1 MNENI
6 KILSNAEI
14 NIRKKELEYEYKM
27 SQKKIVEELEKMKKM
42 NNEYNKLNE
51 IYNNRINGHLL

>member
-1 MNENI
+1 MNEDI

-27 SQKKIVEELEKMKKM
+27 SQKKIVEELGKMEKM
-42 NNEYNKLNE
+42 NNEYNKLSE

>member
-1 MNENI
+1 MDEYI

-27 SQKKIVEELEKMKKM
+27 SQKKIVEELEKMEKM

>member
-1 MNENI
+1 MSEDI

-27 SQKKIVEELEKMKKM
+27 SQKKIVEELGKMEKM

>member
-1 MNENI
+1 MDEDI

-27 SQKKIVEELEKMKKM
+27 SQKKIVEELEKMEKM

>member
-1 MNENI
+1 MNADI

-27 SQKKIVEELEKMKKM
+27 SQKKIVEELEKMEKM

>member
-1 MNENI
+1 MDEDI

>member
-14 NIRKKELEYEYKM
+14 NIRKKELEYEYKR
-27 SQKKIVEELEKMKKM
+27 SQKKIVEELEKMEKM

>member
-1 MNENI
+1 MNEDI

-27 SQKKIVEELEKMKKM
+27 SQKKIVEELEKMEKM

>member
-1 MNENI
+1 MDEDI
-6 KILSNAEI
+6 KRLSNAEI

-27 SQKKIVEELEKMKKM
+27 SQKKIVEELEKMEKM

>member
-1 MNENI
+1 MKEDI

-27 SQKKIVEELEKMKKM
+27 SQKKIVEELEKMEKM

>member
-27 SQKKIVEELEKMKKM
+27 SQKKIVEELEKMEKM

>member
-1 MNENI
+1 MNEDI

-27 SQKKIVEELEKMKKM
+27 SQKKIVEELEKMGKM

>member
-1 MNENI
+1 MNADI

>member
-27 SQKKIVEELEKMKKM
+27 SQKKIVE
-42 NNEYNKLNE
+42 
-51 IYNNRINGHLL
+51 

>member
-1 MNENI
+1 MSEDI

-27 SQKKIVEELEKMKKM
+27 SQKKIVEELEKMEKM